1 MGMMRAADKIKDLRR
16 FLEELGRIVPK
27 SVEEYKSKIE
37 KKAACE
43 RYAEKIIEALTD
55 LAFLTIKSRKLRMPE
70 SDTDAFDILAENKII
85 TDELCIKLKK
95 AKGMRNIIAHEYGSI
110 NDETVFEAITKEL
123 PKDAKDFIRAVKHEN
138 RRNIRHA

>member
-1 MGMMRAADKIKDLRR
+1 MGMMRATDKIKDLSR

-27 SVEEYKSKIE
+27 SVEEYRSNIE

-55 LAFLTIKSRKLRMPE
+55 LAFLTIKSKKLKMPE
-70 SDTDAFDILAENKII
+70 SDTDAFNILSENKII
-85 TDELCIKLKK
+85 TDELGANLKK

-110 NDETVFEAITKEL
+110 DDEIVFEAIAKEL
-123 PKDAKDFIRAVKHEN
+123 PKDAKDFIRSIK
-138 RRNIRHA
+138 

>member
-1 MGMMRAADKIKDLRR
+1 MGMIRAADKIKDLSR

-27 SVEEYKSKIE
+27 SVEGYRSNIE

-55 LAFLTIKSRKLRMPE
+55 LAFLTIKNRKLKMPE
-70 SDTDAFDILAENKII
+70 SDTEAFNILSEDKII
-85 TDELCIKLKK
+85 TDELCAKLKK

-110 NDETVFEAITKEL
+110 DDEIVFEAIAKEM
-123 PKDAKDFIRAVKHEN
+123 PKDAKDFIRAVKHED
-138 RRNIRHA
+138 RRNL